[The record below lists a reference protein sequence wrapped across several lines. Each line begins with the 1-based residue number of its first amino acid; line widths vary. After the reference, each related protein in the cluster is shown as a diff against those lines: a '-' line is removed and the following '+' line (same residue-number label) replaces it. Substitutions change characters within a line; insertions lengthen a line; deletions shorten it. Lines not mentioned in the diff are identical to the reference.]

1 MKIMKKD
8 EVEGE
13 TSMKNEFQ
21 ESGRKVMGSHKLG
34 NTRVVVDLRYGKLTS
49 ELISLSVG
57 SELTFYAVLDSFSA
71 RGHGKNCP
79 VKIFEVYV
87 EILGVLYFGRI
98 CRRPGGLR
106 N

>member
-1 MKIMKKD
+1 MPAKIIYILDWKFD
-8 EVEGE
+8 ISRSIHVP
-13 TSMKNEFQ
+13 
-21 ESGRKVMGSHKLG
+21 VL
-34 NTRVVVDLRYGKLTS
+34 RVDVDLTYGRLTS

-87 EILGVLYFGRI
+87 EILGVLYFG
-98 CRRPGGLR
+98 
-106 N
+106 